1 MYDGNQTFP
10 QMKILIKSKSAEKK
24 NHREYCIHSLFT
36 VSLLSPNKAHIQV
49 SG

>member
-24 NHREYCIHSLFT
+24 KPQRILYT
-36 VSLLSPNKAHIQV
+36 
-49 SG
+49 